1 MNSNPASPDLL
12 ISMARR
18 KPAQV
23 HGLLV
28 IDKPA
33 GMTSHDVVDQARRLV
48 GERKIG
54 HSGTLDPD
62 ATGVLLLGVGDA
74 TRLLRFLDTVRLPD
88 PVTREETTTTSKSY
102 TGTVVLGV
110 ETSTL
115 DASGEVVATHDMA
128 SIIATLTVEK
138 VQAVVDADRDGQLLG
153 RVMQVPPMVSALKVD
168 GKRLHELARE
178 GIEVEREPRPVT
190 VHSFVVLAV
199 RGSEIDIDVTCSS
212 GTYIRTL
219 AADLGAQLGGGAHLT
234 NLRRTSVGRF
244 TVDDA
249 VKLESVTAE
258 NARSRLL
265 PVMECVRGLSRFD
278 AGAEVRSAV
287 AVGKVLPASL
297 FADSGPAPWA
307 VVDADERLIA
317 IYEPFSNEKVGADM
331 ARPTIVL
338 IVPAD
343 RAG

>member
-1 MNSNPASPDLL
+1 
-12 ISMARR
+12 MARR

-153 RVMQVPPMVSALKVD
+153 RVM
-168 GKRLHELARE
+168 
-178 GIEVEREPRPVT
+178 
-190 VHSFVVLAV
+190 
-199 RGSEIDIDVTCSS
+199 
-212 GTYIRTL
+212 
-219 AADLGAQLGGGAHLT
+219 
-234 NLRRTSVGRF
+234 
-244 TVDDA
+244 
-249 VKLESVTAE
+249 
-258 NARSRLL
+258 
-265 PVMECVRGLSRFD
+265 
-278 AGAEVRSAV
+278 
-287 AVGKVLPASL
+287 
-297 FADSGPAPWA
+297 
-307 VVDADERLIA
+307 
-317 IYEPFSNEKVGADM
+317 
-331 ARPTIVL
+331 
-338 IVPAD
+338 
-343 RAG
+343 